1 MLEEQPAPGA
11 MGPDAG
17 RRGADRRLVL
27 YGMTR
32 PRDPEQMAAAPS
44 EGQTAPAG
52 GGAANNAGGRHSP
65 RSAPAQN
72 PRAAKAQQPTT
83 TGRGA
88 GQPSR
93 AVPAR
98 LKTPPPVAGGPRPA
112 PSVPV
117 QNPRRRR
124 SKPFAHRAGGL
135 RGHPAMMASNA
146 TEQLARPKTPD
157 YFAGKTIIITGA
169 GSGIGRATANIFA
182 REGANV
188 VCADLNE
195 AGVKETAAQ
204 VNAKGSQAL
213 ALKVDVTKRAQV
225 DDMVKRALDA
235 FGTVQFLFNSAGAA
249 IRRAKFLEIDDAL
262 MEKTFDLNVKGT
274 LYGMQAVLPHM
285 IENKFG
291 VIVNVGSMA
300 HRRGGPGSSIHYA
313 ASKGA
318 VVTMT
323 MGVARE
329 FAQAGIRA
337 LSISPGPVKTPFQ
350 DAAQSSPEL
359 VQKFLDD
366 VPMKRFGEPE
376 EIGELVLFMCSDAC
390 PFMTADT
397 VYVNGGGG
405 WR

>member
-1 MLEEQPAPGA
+1 MRLQAPAPRCA
-11 MGPDAG
+11 ARRRWCTMPDA
-17 RRGADRRLVL
+17 RGGS
-27 YGMTR
+27 GM
-32 PRDPEQMAAAPS
+32 
-44 EGQTAPAG
+44 
-52 GGAANNAGGRHSP
+52 
-65 RSAPAQN
+65 
-72 PRAAKAQQPTT
+72 
-83 TGRGA
+83 
-88 GQPSR
+88 
-93 AVPAR
+93 
-98 LKTPPPVAGGPRPA
+98 
-112 PSVPV
+112 
-117 QNPRRRR
+117 
-124 SKPFAHRAGGL
+124 
-135 RGHPAMMASNA
+135 
-146 TEQLARPKTPD
+146 PKTPD
-157 YFAGKTIIITGA
+157 YFNGKTIVITGA

-195 AGVKETAAQ
+195 TGGKETAAQ

-225 DDMVKRALDA
+225 DDMARRALDA
-235 FGTVQFLFNSAGAA
+235 FGTVHFLFNSAGAA

-285 IENKFG
+285 LANKFG

-313 ASKGA
+313 AAKGA

-329 FAQAGIRA
+329 FATQGIRA
-337 LSISPGPVKTPFQ
+337 LSISPGPVRTPFQ
-350 DAAQSSPEL
+350 DAAASSPEL
-359 VQKFLDD
+359 VQRFLDD

-390 PFMTADT
+390 TFMTADT